1 MISYLLA
8 GLAEEPVTLAEA
20 KAWLKVDGA
29 DEDALLATLITAAR
43 LHLESVTGRALL
55 TQSWRLV
62 LDAWP
67 AGGEVW
73 LPVAPLSE
81 LTAIRAFDEDG
92 DEHAIGL
99 AQFLVEPGGTPTR
112 LVLPA
117 TVAGMPVLRQRFG
130 IEIDYVA
137 GFGEAADVPQELKQA
152 LLVLVAHWFEH
163 RGAVVIAG
171 SGAVIPF
178 GFDRLIA
185 PWREVRL

>member
-8 GLAEEPVTLAEA
+8 GPAEEPVTLAEA

-29 DEDALLATLITAAR
+29 DEDALIGTLITAAR

-67 AGGEVW
+67 PGGEVR
-73 LPVAPLSE
+73 LPVAPLSA

-99 AQFLVEPGGTPTR
+99 AQFLVEAGGTPAR
-112 LVLPA
+112 LVLPG
-117 TVAGMPVLRQRFG
+117 TVAGMPALRQRFG

-137 GFGEAADVPQELKQA
+137 GFGEPADVPQELKQA

-163 RGAVVIAG
+163 RDAVVIAG

-185 PWREVRL
+185 PYREVRL

>member
-8 GLAEEPVTLAEA
+8 GPAEEPVTLAEA
-20 KAWLKVDGA
+20 KAWEKVDGA

-67 AGGEVW
+67 AGGEVR

-81 LTAIRAFDEDG
+81 LSEIRAFDEDG
-92 DEHAIGL
+92 DGHTLGL
-99 AQFLVEPGGTPTR
+99 EQFVVVPGDGPVR
-112 LVLPA
+112 LLLPNA
-117 TVAGMPVLRQRFG
+117 VAGMPALRQRFG

-137 GFGEAADVPQELKQA
+137 GFGAAADVPQELKQA

-163 RGAVVIAG
+163 RDAVVIAG

>member
-8 GLAEEPVTLAEA
+8 GPAEEPVTLAEA
-20 KAWLKVDGA
+20 KAWVKLDGA

-67 AGGEVW
+67 AGGEVR
-73 LPVAPLSE
+73 LPVAPLSA
-81 LTAIRAFDEDG
+81 LTEIRAFDEDG
-92 DEHAIGL
+92 DGHTL
-99 AQFLVEPGGTPTR
+99 ALEQFLVAPGDEPVR
-112 LVLPA
+112 LLLPA

-137 GFGEAADVPQELKQA
+137 GFGAAADVPQELKQA

-163 RGAVVIAG
+163 RDAVVIAG

>member
-8 GLAEEPVTLAEA
+8 GPAEEPVTLAEA

-29 DEDALLATLITAAR
+29 DEDALIGTLITAAR

-67 AGGEVW
+67 AGGEVR

-92 DEHAIGL
+92 DEHTIGL
-99 AQFLVEPGGTPTR
+99 AQFLVEAGGTPAR
-112 LVLPA
+112 LVLPP
-117 TVAGMPVLRQRFG
+117 TVAGMPALRQRFG

-137 GFGEAADVPQELKQA
+137 GFGEPSDVPQELKQA

-163 RGAVVIAG
+163 RDAVVIAG

-185 PWREVRL
+185 PYREVRL

>member
-8 GLAEEPVTLAEA
+8 GPAEEPVTLAEA

-29 DEDALLATLITAAR
+29 DEDALIATLITAAR

-67 AGGEVW
+67 AGGEVR

-99 AQFLVEPGGTPTR
+99 AQFLVGPGGAPAR

-137 GFGEAADVPQELKQA
+137 GFGDAADVPQELKQA

-163 RGAVVIAG
+163 RDAVVIAG

-185 PWREVRL
+185 PYREVRL

>member
-8 GLAEEPVTLAEA
+8 GPAEEPVTLAEA

-29 DEDALLATLITAAR
+29 DEDALIATLITAAR

-67 AGGEVW
+67 AAGEVQ
-73 LPVAPLSE
+73 LPVAPLSA

-92 DEHAIGL
+92 DEHTIGL
-99 AQFLVEPGGTPTR
+99 AQFLVEAGGAPAR
-112 LVLPA
+112 LVLPP

-163 RGAVVIAG
+163 RDAVVIAG

>member
-8 GLAEEPVTLAEA
+8 GPAEEPVTVAEA

-29 DEDALLATLITAAR
+29 DEDALIATLITAAR

-67 AGGEVW
+67 QGGEVR
-73 LPVAPLSE
+73 LPVAPLSA

-99 AQFLVEPGGTPTR
+99 AQFVVEAGGTPAR
-112 LVLPA
+112 LVLPG
-117 TVAGMPVLRQRFG
+117 TVAGMPLLRQRFG

-163 RGAVVIAG
+163 RDAVVIAG